1 MGRRTPKQA
10 RSKDKV
16 NKILAA
22 ARKLITEE
30 GSSSL
35 NTNRIAEEAGV
46 GVGSIYEYFNSK
58 ESIAKALME
67 SLADDEAE
75 QVITTL
81 TEATP
86 LGVEA
91 TVRAVVELAVEL
103 YEYNHRLYHGLRS
116 MAGIGRTV
124 GHRPGEHAVLEMVRK
139 WMAQHRDV
147 LQIEDVERASFVS
160 FHLVESLAFQMAT
173 DTTLVLPLPARVEEI
188 SKVVLRYLGIKEKA
202 PS

>member
-10 RSKDKV
+10 RSKEKV

-30 GSSSL
+30 GSASL
-35 NTNRIAEEAGV
+35 NTNRIAAEAGV

-58 ESIAKALME
+58 ESIAKALLE

-81 TEATP
+81 TRAAP

-91 TVRAVVELAVEL
+91 TVRAVVKLAVEL

-139 WMAQHRDV
+139 WMAQNKDT
-147 LQIEDVERASFVS
+147 LQIDDVERASFVS

-173 DTTLVLPLPARVEEI
+173 DTTMVLPLPARVEEI